1 MGAFDRWFDVGARPG
16 DEPDPAAASTRILT
30 AANALSAARLLALP
44 WIYLDLVGGRYLR
57 ALIVLAVFAATDWLD
72 GYVARRFDQVTRLGQ
87 LLDPISDRAL
97 FLVVGIAF
105 VVSGIMPLWAVLVLF
120 VRDGLILVGG
130 AVLLL
135 QGIRPPAVTRLGK
148 VATFGLMFALP
159 FFLGAAVIGDGP
171 ADPDPILLTIAW
183 ITYAINAV
191 VYWISAV
198 GYVRAVLQPK
208 DVG

>member
-1 MGAFDRWFDVGARPG
+1 MGAFDRWFDIGARPG
-16 DEPDPAAASTRILT
+16 TEPDPGAASTRVLT

-57 ALIVLAVFAATDWLD
+57 ALVVLAVFAATDWLD

-105 VVSGIMPLWAVLVLF
+105 VVSGILPLWAVLVLF
-120 VRDGLILVGG
+120 VRDALILSGG
-130 AVLLL
+130 AILMLRGL
-135 QGIRPPAVTRLGK
+135 RPPPVTRLGK

-159 FFLGAAVIGDGP
+159 FFLGAVVLGDGP
-171 ADPDPILLTIAW
+171 ADPEPILSIVAW
-183 ITYAINAV
+183 VTYAINACL
-191 VYWISAV
+191 YWVSAL
-198 GYVRAVLQPK
+198 GYLRAVLQPE

>member
-1 MGAFDRWFDVGARPG
+1 MGAFDRWFDIGARPG
-16 DEPDPAAASTRILT
+16 TEPDPGAASTRILT
-30 AANALSAARLLALP
+30 GANALSTARLLALP

-105 VVSGIMPLWAVLVLF
+105 VVSGILPLFAVLVLF
-120 VRDGLILVGG
+120 VRDALVLLGG

-135 QGIRPPAVTRLGK
+135 KGTRPPAVTRMGK

-159 FFLGAAVIGDGP
+159 FFLGAVVLGGGP
-171 ADPDPILLTIAW
+171 TDPEPILWAIAW

-191 VYWISAV
+191 LYWASAL
-198 GYVRAVLQPK
+198 GYLRAVLRPK

>member
-1 MGAFDRWFDVGARPG
+1 MGAFDRWFDMGARPG
-16 DEPDPAAASTRILT
+16 SGSDPGSASTRILT

-105 VVSGIMPLWAVLVLF
+105 VVSGILPLWAVLVLF
-120 VRDGLILVGG
+120 VRDALILSGG

-135 QGIRPPAVTRLGK
+135 QGSRPPPVTRLGK

-159 FFLGAAVIGDGP
+159 FFLGAVVLGDGP
-171 ADPDPILLTIAW
+171 ADPEPILSVIAW
-183 ITYAINAV
+183 VTYAINAAL
-191 VYWISAV
+191 YWVSAL
-198 GYVRAVLQPK
+198 GYLRAVLQAQ